1 MSDDPRSRSRS
12 NNVLIQHQAYPDG
25 IPGKLPR
32 RRTSPTR
39 NTESGASRLFNRHEL
54 PGLPDG
60 STMTIAAEQMARLD
74 ISRHEATPSPSP
86 SYTRRAGSRETPS
99 VTSQSEGEEDE
110 AGETSGFGSGLIRK
124 KTASTSVLKAQH
136 HVHHPGRE
144 SSIDTLEDETDGTVS
159 QTVLEKAWGPAP
171 TKRRTR
177 SWLSLDPDR
186 TPGYEAPDQL
196 HQAGNQ
202 DQGEE
207 IELDARSGGAEGS
220 EAGEEKRSI
229 ADDLPPE
236 IILQVSSDDQ
246 LLRRFAHLGITFML
260 DLGAP
265 D

>member
-1 MSDDPRSRSRS
+1 MFS
-12 NNVLIQHQAYPDG
+12 
-25 IPGKLPR
+25 
-32 RRTSPTR
+32 
-39 NTESGASRLFNRHEL
+39 RHEL

-60 STMTIAAEQMARLD
+60 SRMTIAAEQMARLD

-136 HVHHPGRE
+136 HPGRE

-202 DQGEE
+202 DQGEG
-207 IELDARSGGAEGS
+207 IELDARSEAAEGG

-236 IILQVSSDDQ
+236 IILQVSSDGQ